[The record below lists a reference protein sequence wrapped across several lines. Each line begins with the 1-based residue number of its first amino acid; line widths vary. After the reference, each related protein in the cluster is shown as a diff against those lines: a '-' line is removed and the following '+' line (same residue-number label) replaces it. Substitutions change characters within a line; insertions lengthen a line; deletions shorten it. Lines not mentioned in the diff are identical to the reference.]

1 MSCTN
6 QLMAQAA
13 ISQEGLYPI
22 MQDGTLIVQKTAGKF
37 VTSASDWKLFSKEV
51 PKVLQEYF
59 DKGYK
64 VVVFR

>member
-1 MSCTN
+1 
-6 QLMAQAA
+6 
-13 ISQEGLYPI
+13 
-22 MQDGTLIVQKTAGKF
+22 MQDGTLVVQKTAGKF

-51 PKVLQEYF
+51 PKVLKEYF